1 MFLLNQM
8 DSFSADVY
16 SCQHQR
22 VGERCGHGVLL
33 N

>member
-8 DSFSADVY
+8 DSFSADVNSGQY
-16 SCQHQR
+16 QC
-22 VGERCGHGVLL
+22 VGERCGHNVLL